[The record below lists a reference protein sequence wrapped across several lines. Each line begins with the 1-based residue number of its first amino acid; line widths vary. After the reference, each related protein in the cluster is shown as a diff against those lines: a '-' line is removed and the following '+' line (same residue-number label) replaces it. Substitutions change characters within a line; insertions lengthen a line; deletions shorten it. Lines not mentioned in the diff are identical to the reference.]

1 MAWTE
6 CVSINKILSLPDS
19 TECNILHVTNSK
31 KNLKVIRFV
40 KVSILGRNYFVCK
53 CKLPKFTC
61 HNTYVYFSCL
71 ICKYPLRFFFC
82 FFLFLAFYYL
92 ELVKLLRFF
101 VSSSLSL
108 QALAYFLDISIYV
121 DFMQCPFH
129 RITSFLISVCTIT

>member
-31 KNLKVIRFV
+31 KKLKVIRFV
-40 KVSILGRNYFVCK
+40 KVSILGRNFFVCK

-71 ICKYPLRFFFC
+71 ICKYPLRFFFFW
-82 FFLFLAFYYL
+82 FFFSIL
-92 ELVKLLRFF
+92 LLRTCETTEVFCIF
-101 VSSSLSL
+101 KFK
-108 QALAYFLDISIYV
+108 LA
-121 DFMQCPFH
+121 
-129 RITSFLISVCTIT
+129 SFGLLLGHQYIRWLHAMSFSPHH